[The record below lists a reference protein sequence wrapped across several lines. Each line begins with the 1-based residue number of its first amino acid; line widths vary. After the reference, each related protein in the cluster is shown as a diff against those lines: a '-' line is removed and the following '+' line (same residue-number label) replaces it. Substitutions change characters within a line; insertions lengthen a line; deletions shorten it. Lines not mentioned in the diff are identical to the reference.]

1 MPTLSISARFE
12 AVASDA
18 ILYDGTTAHR
28 HLVTVEPFAG
38 SLRLSASAGWQDNI
52 DAALLRRFDDID
64 GRPRLGRSDI
74 AGWRLLLAHPL
85 DPALLALLPSEDR
98 YGRWIDRVGL
108 VPALIVCA
116 VIAGLVVV
124 VGHLAPAWLAPVIPR
139 SWERN
144 LGEAIVG
151 DFGTRRCRNPA
162 GQRALDAL
170 VERLEPGA
178 TAMGP
183 NQVRIAALDIGLF
196 NAAALPGG
204 HIVLFKGARAETGI
218 DGAAGV
224 DEVAG
229 IVAHEIAHVRRRH
242 VTQALVRE
250 LGIGALIRLFAG
262 GIGASAES
270 LVGLSYTRANEAQ
283 ADADAIAM
291 LKRAAISPRPTA
303 QLFTRLAKQ
312 DGGGKGYAVEF
323 LESHPRT
330 GTRAASFAAAFDSN
344 ARYRPALDKAQS
356 AALFSAC
363 AKPAQAP
370 RR

>member
-52 DAALLRRFDDID
+52 DAALLHRFDDLD

-144 LGEAIVG
+144 LGDAIVG

-170 VERLEPGA
+170 VERLEPGRPRPA
-178 TAMGP
+178 
-183 NQVRIAALDIGLF
+183 
-196 NAAALPGG
+196 PGRSASP
-204 HIVLFKGARAETGI
+204 HSISACSTPPRCP
-218 DGAAGV
+218 
-224 DEVAG
+224 AG
-229 IVAHEIAHVRRRH
+229 ISSCSRAH
-242 VTQALVRE
+242 
-250 LGIGALIRLFAG
+250 
-262 GIGASAES
+262 
-270 LVGLSYTRANEAQ
+270 
-283 ADADAIAM
+283 
-291 LKRAAISPRPTA
+291 SPRP
-303 QLFTRLAKQ
+303 
-312 DGGGKGYAVEF
+312 
-323 LESHPRT
+323 ESMER
-330 GTRAASFAAAFDSN
+330 RAWTSLPGSS
-344 ARYRPALDKAQS
+344 PMKSLMS
-356 AALFSAC
+356 AAVT
-363 AKPAQAP
+363 
-370 RR
+370 